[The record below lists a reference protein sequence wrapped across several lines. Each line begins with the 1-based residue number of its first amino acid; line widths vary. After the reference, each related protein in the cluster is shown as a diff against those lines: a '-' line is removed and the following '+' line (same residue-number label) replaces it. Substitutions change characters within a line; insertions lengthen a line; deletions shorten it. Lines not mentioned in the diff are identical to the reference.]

1 LRKAKNPFE
10 ALMRED
16 SQEGMIEDQ
25 KTNEAAKDK
34 GDFDNEKRMNGAI
47 DDEGDFDQETKKKKA
62 VDDEDDLQKKEEE
75 MERRFQQR
83 EREMREKEKEMRD
96 RMNEEFQLREEELRW
111 KLHDEKNDDEV
122 KDQMKDLRG
131 ANADL
136 RRQLIT
142 MMELQG
148 QMMKSM
154 NEKTK
159 KGTESFTLGDDDEE
173 DAQETVRWSGGALQ
187 LPKLEYG
194 QQDNAMECGDWMA
207 KVAITMRDLSK
218 NSHVWWDIV
227 VKDAEE
233 AYQKYM
239 RSSPLV
245 KLEVEA
251 ELEEA
256 SKYLRLRSKA
266 TSILLD
272 AIPKDISAEAV
283 AAREIHPTQ
292 LLYAIM
298 KKFQPGGLEE
308 RSQLLSRIEEVN
320 ACKTCEEAV
329 KATGLFT
336 SKQNRNTSPLPS
348 PPHSFEI
355 MQVKTKAERS
365 LGEGG
370 MGVLTCDDTGL
381 RQLRPHT
388 LVA

>member
-1 LRKAKNPFE
+1 
-10 ALMRED
+10 
-16 SQEGMIEDQ
+16 
-25 KTNEAAKDK
+25 
-34 GDFDNEKRMNGAI
+34 
-47 DDEGDFDQETKKKKA
+47 
-62 VDDEDDLQKKEEE
+62 
-75 MERRFQQR
+75 
-83 EREMREKEKEMRD
+83 
-96 RMNEEFQLREEELRW
+96 
-111 KLHDEKNDDEV
+111 
-122 KDQMKDLRG
+122 
-131 ANADL
+131 
-136 RRQLIT
+136 

-159 KGTESFTLGDDDEE
+159 KGTDSFTLGDDEEE
-173 DAQETVRWSGGALQ
+173 DAQEIVRWSGGTLQ

-218 NSHVWWDIV
+218 NSHVWWDII

-329 KATGLFT
+329 KELNTWERRITRAQELKLTIPDSSRLMVSLMKIVSTPLQGDHQLAFRVALARSQLEVDLLPT
-336 SKQNRNTSPLPS
+336 FSTVMQLEKVIKSELQVMTRPEVKQEEVTPKIQTFQP
-348 PPHSFEI
+348 
-355 MQVKTKAERS
+355 QERPFHGGGKS
-365 LGEGG
+365 GKGKGKHEEKKEGDGEK
-370 MGVLTCDDTGL
+370 D
-381 RQLRPHT
+381 
-388 LVA
+388 A